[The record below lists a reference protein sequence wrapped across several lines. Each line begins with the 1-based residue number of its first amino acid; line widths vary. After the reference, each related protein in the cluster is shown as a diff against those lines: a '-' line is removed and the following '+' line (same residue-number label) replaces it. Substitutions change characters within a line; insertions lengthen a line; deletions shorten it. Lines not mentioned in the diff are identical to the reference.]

1 MNPLAPLIIQSDM
14 EILVEVNNPE
24 YASARDD
31 IAPFTEL
38 IKSPEHLHTY
48 KISHL
53 SLWNAASAG
62 FSSEEV
68 IGRLEKYSK
77 FPVPP
82 SVTHEVNEYLNRYG
96 RVQLV
101 KRKSNLILQGDSK
114 ELITELSYL
123 KQLQPFILEALSETE
138 LQVDPAMRGHLKM
151 ELTQAGFPVEDL
163 AGYVEGEPLKFE
175 LKQKMANGKPF
186 ELRDYQVE
194 SSSVFYS
201 SGSEKGGSGVIVL
214 PCGAGKTVVGI
225 SAMAMTQTKTLILSP
240 NIVAGRQWIREILD
254 KTELTEDQVKEYSGE
269 KKEIG
274 DVTVAT
280 YQILTQKKGGKDGEL
295 AHFHLFQE
303 NKWGLMIYDEVHLLP
318 APVFRISA
326 EMQATRRLGLTATLV
341 REDGRESE
349 VFSLIG
355 PKKYDMPWK
364 LLESKGW
371 IATAHCK
378 EIRVPLID
386 KVKMTYAVAGT
397 RDKIKI
403 ASCNPMK
410 DKLVKE
416 LVKKYDTDDER
427 VLIIGQ
433 YIEQLETLAAHLQIP
448 LITGKTPNK
457 KREELYGQFRTGE
470 LKHMMISKVGNFAI
484 DLPDAT
490 VLIQISGTFGSRQ
503 EEAQRLGRVLRPK
516 EGGKQAHF
524 LSLVTRDT
532 REQEFAMNRQ
542 LFLAEQGYQY
552 EIENWE
558 PPEGK

>member
-14 EILVEVNNPE
+14 EILVEVNNE
-24 YASARDD
+24 DYASARDA

-48 KISHL
+48 RITHL

-68 IGRLEKYSK
+68 LTRLEDYSK
-77 FPVPP
+77 FPIPP
-82 SVTHEVNEYLNRYG
+82 SVTHEVSEYLNRYG

-101 KRKSNLILQGDSK
+101 LRGKKLILQGDSD
-114 ELITELSYL
+114 ELITELQYL
-123 KQLQPFILEALSETE
+123 KKIQPFILDVLSPTE
-138 LQVDPAMRGHLKM
+138 LEVDPAMRGHLKM
-151 ELTQAGFPVEDL
+151 ELTASGFPVEDL
-163 AGYVEGEPLKFE
+163 AGYVIGEPLDIK
-175 LKQKMANGKPF
+175 LRDTMANGKAF
-186 ELRDYQVE
+186 ELRDYQKE
-194 SSSVFYS
+194 SSKVFYA

-225 SAMAMTQTKTLILSP
+225 TTMALTQTKTLILSP

-280 YQILTQKKGGKDGEL
+280 YQILTQKKGKDGDFS
-295 AHFHLFQE
+295 HFHLFQE

-364 LLESKGW
+364 LLESQGW
-371 IATAHCK
+371 IATANCK

-410 DKLVKE
+410 DVVVKE
-416 LVKKYDTDDER
+416 FLKKYDADDER
-427 VLIIGQ
+427 VLVIGQ
-433 YIEQLETLAAHLQIP
+433 YIDQLETLSANLNVP
-448 LITGKTPNK
+448 LVTGKTPNK
-457 KREELYGQFRTGE
+457 KREELYGQFRSGE
-470 LKHMMISKVGNFAI
+470 LKHLMISKVGNFAI

-558 PPEGK
+558 PEESR

>member
-14 EILVEVNNPE
+14 EILVEVSNPD
-24 YASARDD
+24 YPAARDA

-48 KISHL
+48 RITHL

-68 IGRLEKYSK
+68 LGRLEDFSK
-77 FPVPP
+77 FPIPP
-82 SVTHEVNEYLNRYG
+82 SVTHEVEEYLNRYG
-96 RVQLV
+96 RVQLLV
-101 KRKSNLILQGDSK
+101 RGGDLILQGDSV
-114 ELITELSYL
+114 ELITELQYL
-123 KQLQPFILEALSETE
+123 KRLKPFILEAISDTE
-138 LQVDPAMRGHLKM
+138 LRVDASMRGHLKM
-151 ELTQAGFPVEDL
+151 ELTSAGFPVEDL
-163 AGYVEGEPLKFE
+163 AGYVEGDHLEVNLKE
-175 LKQKMANGKPF
+175 NMTNGKP
-186 ELRDYQVE
+186 LDIRDYQKE
-194 SSSVFYS
+194 SSDVFFA

-225 SAMAMTQTKTLILSP
+225 CTMALTQTKTLILSP

-254 KTELTEDQVKEYSGE
+254 KTDLTEDQVKEYSGE

-280 YQILTQKKGGKDGEL
+280 YQILTQKRGGKDGEF
-295 AHFHLFQE
+295 AHFHLFAE

-318 APVFRISA
+318 APVFRVSA

-341 REDGRESE
+341 REDGREAE

-364 LLESKGW
+364 LLEAKGW

-378 EIRVPLID
+378 EIRIPLID
-386 KVKMTYAVAGT
+386 KVKMAYAVAGT
-397 RDKIKI
+397 RDKIRI

-410 DKLVKE
+410 DVVVKE
-416 LVKKYDTDDER
+416 YLNKYDADDER
-427 VLIIGQ
+427 VLVIGQ
-433 YIEQLETLAAHLQIP
+433 YIDQLEALAAKLNIP

-457 KREELYGQFRTGE
+457 KREELYGQFRSGE

-503 EEAQRLGRVLRPK
+503 EEAQRLGRILRPK

-552 EIENWE
+552 KIENWD
-558 PPEGK
+558 PPE